1 MDLIK
6 QRYNA
11 HMRAKK
17 LEPGIYEALIKGVKI
32 ADNGD
37 TRWSINLTSGEFEGV
52 QITQRN
58 ICSTEGGLNMFLCNL
73 ELLSIEGDWEA
84 VERQLQAIID
94 WPVEI
99 EIVHSDQLDRAGK
112 PYVNVYLTN
121 DMKPKAVMAG

>member
-1 MDLIK
+1 MNDFAK
-6 QRYNA
+6 RFNA
-11 HMRAKK
+11 LKRAKQVS
-17 LEPGIYEALIKGVKI
+17 PGYYSALIKGVEYLSTG
-32 ADNGD
+32 NF
-37 TRWSINLTSGEFEGV
+37 RWEFVLTEGEFESTQV
-52 QITQRN
+52 SQIN
-58 ICSTEGGLNMFLCNL
+58 VCSTGGGLNMLMRNL

-84 VERQLQAIID
+84 VESQLQAITD